1 MLISNTTGGTSLGA
15 SFPATTSSTRI
26 DLTATTLTGAP
37 LSSLQGDLPVGQAVL
52 DGWGIS
58 TTGYSA
64 GSPAYLSFLIGAG
77 YTPYQ
82 LATAAFSRD
91 NLSVWDYNGTT
102 WSPFQANDLTFD
114 GTYASFSVTA
124 LSGYDY
130 AVVGTPLQLGDANRD
145 GRVDVNDLTIVLTNF
160 GQSRGMS
167 WSTGDFTGDGTVDVN
182 DLTIVLSNFG
192 ETAGSSAAGM
202 VPVPEPSTIALL
214 LAFAACL
221 LAYAWRRR
229 C

>member
-1 MLISNTTGGTSLGA
+1 M
-15 SFPATTSSTRI
+15 
-26 DLTATTLTGAP
+26 
-37 LSSLQGDLPVGQAVL
+37 
-52 DGWGIS
+52 
-58 TTGYSA
+58 
-64 GSPAYLSFLIGAG
+64 YLSLLIGAG

-102 WSPFQANDLTFD
+102 WSRFQANDLTFD
-114 GTYASFSVTA
+114 GTYASFTVTA

-167 WSTGDFTGDGTVDVN
+167 WSTGDFTGDGTVDIN
-182 DLTIVLSNFG
+182 DLTIVLANFG
-192 ETAGSSAAGM
+192 TTYAAPSGIKA
-202 VPVPEPSTIALL
+202 VPEPCTITLL
-214 LAFAACL
+214 LAGAACP
-221 LAYAWRRR
+221 LALAWRKRWPERVLNFHYQFDQIQAHVPPPGDRR
-229 C
+229 IPPIALS